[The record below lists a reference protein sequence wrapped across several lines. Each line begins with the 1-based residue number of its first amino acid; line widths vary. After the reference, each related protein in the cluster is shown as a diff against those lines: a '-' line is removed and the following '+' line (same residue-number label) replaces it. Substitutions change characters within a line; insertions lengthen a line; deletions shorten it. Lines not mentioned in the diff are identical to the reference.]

1 MKRSNLRTQRP
12 RTTRRISGR
21 AQQDHILDPYQR
33 QQKLH
38 EGTACPQ
45 CGAVYHQGRWR
56 WVTKAEG
63 AGEELCAA
71 CRRIND
77 KFPAGVVTLRGD
89 FARED
94 KQELIHLARHQEE
107 AEKRE
112 RRIFRAGNLDQGG
125 LKRGSPG
132 TARRA
137 LEGRGVKFI
146 VLGTSG
152 EIEKRIAVALTPR
165 DCCHLAKIRQR
176 RLAAIR
182 LPIDA

>member
-1 MKRSNLRTQRP
+1 MKRSNLSTQRP
-12 RTTRRISGR
+12 RTSRRISGR

-38 EGTACPQ
+38 EGTVCPQ

-56 WVTKAEG
+56 WLTKAAG

-89 FARED
+89 FAREH

-107 AEKRE
+107 VEKQEHPLNRIIGIE
-112 RRIFRAGNLDQGG
+112 EDAQGIVINTTDIHLPRRIGEAIKRAFRGKIEDNFEKDGYFV
-125 LKRGSPG
+125 RV
-132 TARRA
+132 TW
-137 LEGRGVKFI
+137 
-146 VLGTSG
+146 TG
-152 EIEKRIAVALTPR
+152 EA
-165 DCCHLAKIRQR
+165 
-176 RLAAIR
+176 
-182 LPIDA
+182 